1 MVNTQFLIPQPH
13 RNFGANEKALK
24 IRMKSV
30 NSIKKLTKAMKMVAA
45 SKMKGDLRRL
55 DNGKNFGHNAIDM
68 IFKSDL
74 YMQRRATES
83 QSDQKELLVPLTSDK
98 GMCGAIN
105 SGIYR
110 SVRDYVAKK
119 NRADIMIFSLGAKGA
134 SSMNRP
140 MADILKV
147 NVSEIKTPYNYP
159 TVMALSEHI
168 IQMGEQSDVI
178 KIFYNEYKS
187 AIKTIIRQME
197 LMPRKRFLDT
207 MKYGRLY
214 NQAVPDKNTSNPA
227 LYELYITSN
236 LWVAFLQNA
245 ASETSARMNAMENAS
260 NNAGDILDALT
271 LQYNKARQAR
281 ITMELVEI
289 ISGANA
295 L

>member
-1 MVNTQFLIPQPH
+1 
-13 RNFGANEKALK
+13 
-24 IRMKSV
+24 MKSV

-45 SKMKGDLRRL
+45 SKMRGDLMRL
-55 DNGKNFGHNAIDM
+55 DAGKHFGLNAIDM
-68 IFKSDL
+68 IFKSDQ
-74 YMQRRATES
+74 YMQRRAMDSASVGE
-83 QSDQKELLVPLTSDK
+83 QRELLVPLTSDK
-98 GMCGAIN
+98 GMCGSIN

-110 SVRDYVAKK
+110 NVRDYVAKK
-119 NRADIMIFSLGAKGA
+119 NRANMQIFGLGAKGA
-134 SSMNRP
+134 SSMQRP

-147 NVSEIKTPYNYP
+147 NVSEISTPYNYP

-168 IQMGEQSDVI
+168 IQAGESFDVI
-178 KIFYNEYKS
+178 KVFYNEYVS
-187 AIKTIIRQME
+187 AIKTIVRHME
-197 LMPRKRFLDT
+197 LMPRKRFMDT

-214 NQAVPDKNTSNPA
+214 NTEIPDKNTSNPA

-260 NNAGDILDALT
+260 SNAGDILDALT

>member
-1 MVNTQFLIPQPH
+1 
-13 RNFGANEKALK
+13 
-24 IRMKSV
+24 MKSV

-74 YMQRRATES
+74 YMQRRAADAQLGE
-83 QSDQKELLVPLTSDK
+83 QKELIVPLTSDK
-98 GMCGAIN
+98 GMCGSIN

-110 SVRDYVAKK
+110 NVRDYVKTK
-119 NRADIMIFSLGAKGA
+119 NRANLQIFSLGAKGA
-134 SSMNRP
+134 SSMARP

-147 NVSEIKTPYNYP
+147 NVCEIKTPYNYP

-168 IQMGEQSDVI
+168 IQNSEQFDVI
-178 KIFYNEYKS
+178 KVFYNEFKS

-260 NNAGDILDALT
+260 SNAGDILEALT
-271 LQYNKARQAR
+271 LKYNKARQAR